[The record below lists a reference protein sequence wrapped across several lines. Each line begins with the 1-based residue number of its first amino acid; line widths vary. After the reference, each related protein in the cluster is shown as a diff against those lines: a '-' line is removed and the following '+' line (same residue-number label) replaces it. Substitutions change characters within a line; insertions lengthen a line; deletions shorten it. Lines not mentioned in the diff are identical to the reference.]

1 LGDNF
6 LPNILAIANQKGGV
20 GKSTLSLNFGGV
32 LAEKGKRTLLV
43 DMDQQGNLSSVFIE
57 KVYSL
62 ELTIA
67 NLLLSNENSVSD
79 VIQSTNITNLFILP
93 ANLDLSELDT
103 RLAGDYDA
111 QYLLSEI
118 IETPDLQDFDF
129 ILIDCPP
136 NLSIATR
143 MAMIAAQRVIV
154 PMEAQEWAVQ
164 GSKRILAYIDKVK
177 KRVNPELVFSG
188 FVINK
193 MKNRNI
199 ERAYR
204 DHLRDAY
211 PGKVFKT
218 ELRDNVQYVEATTE
232 KKPINF
238 YLPRSDQAEAFR
250 SLVREIFDA

>member
-1 LGDNF
+1 MSV
-6 LPNILAIANQKGGV
+6 IIAIANQKGGV
-20 GKSTLSLNFGGV
+20 GKSTISLNIGGI
-32 LAEKGKRTLLV
+32 LAEKGKRTLLI
-43 DMDQQGNLSSVFIE
+43 DMDQQGNLSSVFIDNI
-57 KVYSL
+57 YSL
-62 ELTIA
+62 EHTLA
-67 NLLLSNENSVSD
+67 NLLLDNEIPASD
-79 VIQSTNITNLFILP
+79 IVQNTNIANLFILP

-103 RLAGDYDA
+103 QLAGDYDA

-118 IETPDLQDFDF
+118 IEAPALQDFDF

-143 MAMIAAQRVIV
+143 MAMIAAQKVIV

-164 GSKRILAYIDKVK
+164 GSKRILAYISKVK
-177 KRVNPELVFSG
+177 KRANPELNFSG

-193 MKNRNI
+193 MKNRNV

-204 DHLRDAY
+204 DYLREAY
-211 PGKVFKT
+211 PDKVFNT

-232 KKPINF
+232 RKPINF

-250 SLVREIFDA
+250 DLVKEIFDV